1 MELQCCNGQHKKSL
15 CLEIH
20 SVVNANAHQITVT
33 VRQKSKQGLIEDR
46 TKPVDRDKMTEY

>member
-46 TKPVDRDKMTEY
+46 TKPVDKDKMTAH